1 MDLKRGDLVIL
12 SAPGSYGKPR
22 PSIVLQSDLY
32 DSTAS
37 VVVFLMTTKLHP
49 ESPLIRY
56 SVLPTQANGLKEP
69 TDVMIDKIFTVPR
82 ERMGKK
88 IGKLDP
94 AQMTEITAELAIFLG
109 T

>member
-69 TDVMIDKIFTVPR
+69 TDVMIDKIFTVAR

-88 IGKLDP
+88 IGQLDP
-94 AQMTEITAELAIFLG
+94 AQMTEITAELAVFLG
-109 T
+109 M

>member
-1 MDLKRGDLVIL
+1 MDLKRGDLVIV

-22 PSIVLQSDLY
+22 PSVIIQSDWY

-37 VVVFLMTTKLHP
+37 VTVLLMTTKLHP

-56 SVLPTQANGLKEP
+56 KVLPTTANGLKEP

-82 ERMGKK
+82 ERTGKK
-88 IGKLDP
+88 IGKLTP
-94 AQMTEITAELAIFLG
+94 AQMAAITSELAVFLDM
-109 T
+109 

>member
-109 T
+109 M

>member
-22 PSIVLQSDLY
+22 PSVVLQSDVY

-37 VVVFLMTTKLHP
+37 VVVLLMTTRLHP
-49 ESPLIRY
+49 DAPLIRY
-56 SVLPTQANGLKEP
+56 NVLPAPANGLKEP

-82 ERMGKK
+82 ERTGKR
-88 IGKLDP
+88 IGKLHP
-94 AQMTEITAELAIFLG
+94 SQMAEITTELAVFLG
-109 T
+109 M

>member
-1 MDLKRGDLVIL
+1 MDLKRGDLVIV

-22 PSIVLQSDLY
+22 PSIVLQSDVY

-37 VVVFLMTTKLHP
+37 VVVLLMTTRLHP
-49 ESPLIRY
+49 DAPLIRY
-56 SVLPTQANGLKEP
+56 NVLPAPANGLKEP

-109 T
+109 M

>member
-1 MDLKRGDLVIL
+1 MELKRGDLVIV

-22 PSIVLQSDLY
+22 PSVIIQSDWY
-32 DSTAS
+32 DSAAS
-37 VVVFLMTTKLHP
+37 VVVLLMTTKLHP

-56 SVLPTQANGLKEP
+56 SVLPTAANGLKEP

-88 IGKLDP
+88 IGQLDP
-94 AQMTEITAELAIFLG
+94 AQMTEITAELAVFLG
-109 T
+109 M